1 MDSLHKSL
9 YKQKPQL
16 TLLETGRGRERIW
29 DQEATNDREILLIWE
44 ELPFTEGMESIQILM
59 IT

>member
-16 TLLETGRGRERIW
+16 TLLETGRGRESMGAGGKEW
-29 DQEATNDREILLIWE
+29 
-44 ELPFTEGMESIQILM
+44 
-59 IT
+59 